1 MNFLHI
7 LLKCHQRKLISSC
20 LNRQYYFERPPISQN
35 IEYKV
40 GDIVPYHNRKVSPV
54 VEKAFKD
61 LGDQCVSTIWKSLI
75 PHFGIQINN
84 YFDKQATNTRYMCID
99 HEENPTNVM
108 QMHIS
113 KNSFIKL
120 HIDMNDLE
128 SSIITWFSEGHPEG
142 AEMGL
147 FQMLYKFKTNF
158 NGSGLFFRS
167 EEYVH
172 GTLEID
178 TKGNDLENY
187 TLGVALTNKKGLI
200 TRETNQL
207 SANTKHPR
215 GIPSSRHWYT
225 IDPRHLVE

>member
-1 MNFLHI
+1 
-7 LLKCHQRKLISSC
+7 
-20 LNRQYYFERPPISQN
+20 
-35 IEYKV
+35 
-40 GDIVPYHNRKVSPV
+40 
-54 VEKAFKD
+54 
-61 LGDQCVSTIWKSLI
+61 
-75 PHFGIQINN
+75 
-84 YFDKQATNTRYMCID
+84 
-99 HEENPTNVM
+99 M

-113 KNSFIKL
+113 KNSFIKP

-147 FQMLYKFKTNF
+147 FQMLYKFKTN
-158 NGSGLFFRS
+158 NGSGLFLRS

-200 TRETNQL
+200 TRATNQL
-207 SANTKHPR
+207 NANTKHPR
-215 GIPSSRHWYT
+215 
-225 IDPRHLVE
+225 